1 MSNFKFLLFTFDAL
15 SNIFLIMVTN
25 SSKQR
30 RIDKPYKIRYKALK
44 EFGKGTLHKDV
55 ARMFEVPKNTSSVWK
70 KHKEKT
76 YENYERRLGATRVK
90 ADKYEAVNRA
100 VMKWLL
106 IMRSENIPINGL
118 MFKEKA

>member
-1 MSNFKFLLFTFDAL
+1 
-15 SNIFLIMVTN
+15 MVTN
-25 SSKQR
+25 PSKQR

-44 EFGKGTLHKDV
+44 ELEKGTRHKDV
-55 ARMFEVPKNTSSVWK
+55 ARMFEVPKNTLSAWK

-76 YENYERRLGATRVK
+76 YENYERGLGATRVK